1 MDYLGNNC
9 YLEKNVSSLGLYPDS
24 RTFTPFPSITLKGN
38 WMKAAGFETG
48 QKIEVLAGPGQ
59 LIVRL
64 AAEG

>member
-1 MDYLGNNC
+1 MGYIR
-9 YLEKNVSSLGLYPDS
+9 DS

-38 WMKAAGFETG
+38 WMKMLGFVTG
-48 QKIEVLAGPGQ
+48 QKIEVLAEPGQ